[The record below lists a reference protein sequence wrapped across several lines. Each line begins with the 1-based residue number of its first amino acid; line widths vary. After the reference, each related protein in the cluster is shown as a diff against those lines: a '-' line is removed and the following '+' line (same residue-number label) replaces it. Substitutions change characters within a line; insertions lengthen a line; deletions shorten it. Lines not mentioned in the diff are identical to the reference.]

1 MASLTSEYVHQL
13 GLDFRARDLR
23 IMLVLFLSSPW
34 NLRWFSNKYVL
45 NCLKQFCL
53 LVKEIYI
60 SSSGVIIKQ
69 NLGFPMLLSLTFAW
83 QLTSIYVTFPS
94 RFFHQ
99 HHRSSKVKYYISE
112 GCLVSQQNPLFLR
125 KPNGFLEIPW

>member
-69 NLGFPMLLSLTFAW
+69 NLGFPMLLSLTSV
-83 QLTSIYVTFPS
+83 L
-94 RFFHQ
+94 
-99 HHRSSKVKYYISE
+99 
-112 GCLVSQQNPLFLR
+112 GN
-125 KPNGFLEIPW
+125 